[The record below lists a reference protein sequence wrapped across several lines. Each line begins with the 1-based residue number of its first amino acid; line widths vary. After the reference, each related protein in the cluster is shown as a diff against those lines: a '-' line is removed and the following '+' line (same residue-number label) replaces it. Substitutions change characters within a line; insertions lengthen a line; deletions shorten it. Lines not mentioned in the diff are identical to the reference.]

1 MSLEEKL
8 AAICEMGKTRMPPEV
23 RAVMHKSVEDLRASG
38 IMSRVAKVG
47 APAPDFT
54 LPNVAGQPLSLAA
67 LRARGPVVL
76 SFYRGRW

>member
-1 MSLEEKL
+1 MALEEKL
-8 AAICEMGKTRMPPEV
+8 AAIREMAKSHQSPEV
-23 RAVMHKSVEDLRASG
+23 RAVMHRATENLRASG
-38 IMSRVAKVG
+38 IMNGVAKVG

-54 LPNVAGQPLSLAA
+54 LPQSGEPVSLAA

>member
-1 MSLEEKL
+1 MSLEERL
-8 AAICEMGKTRMPPEV
+8 AAIREMGKTRQPPEV
-23 RAVMHKSVEDLRASG
+23 RAVMQKAIDDLRASG
-38 IMSRVAKVG
+38 IMERVGLVG

-54 LPNVAGQPLSLAA
+54 LPNASGQPVSLAA